1 MDLKIKILI
10 GVLVIGIILIG
21 GYLVFTT
28 PKAVKVEFPI
38 DSEEEAIAYAKTDP
52 DVKRFIE
59 SCSTKGWKVNS
70 WAYFI
75 ENENI
80 WEVGFEAQSHFWQ
93 PSVKDVF
100 FVIRFKPDGTIISKG
115 PGTI

>member
-1 MDLKIKILI
+1 MMKVIRSKAKILVGI
-10 GVLVIGIILIG
+10 LVVGVLVIS

-28 PKAVKVEFPI
+28 LKPVKVEFPI
-38 DSEEEAIAYAKTDP
+38 DSKEEAIAYAKTDP
-52 DVKRFIE
+52 DVKKFIE
-59 SCSTKGWKVNS
+59 SCSTKGWRVNS

-80 WEVGFEAQSHFWQ
+80 WEVGFEAQ
-93 PSVKDVF
+93 PVKDVF

-115 PGTI
+115 PSTI